1 MEKPRRKVLILGGG
15 FAGIKAA
22 LELVSDVDFDV
33 TLISDQP
40 NFRYYPTLFHAATG
54 GKMAASSIPLAEI
67 FEGKPVKIIQDTAKT
82 IDRPVQKVRCVSGKS
97 FDYETLIVAL
107 GVVTNFF
114 GIKGLEQYAY
124 GIKTQEEA
132 QRLRD
137 HIHKQLV
144 DDKKPD
150 VNYVV
155 IGGGP
160 TGVELAG
167 ALPSYINHVMRQHK
181 LKPARL
187 HIDLVE
193 AAPRLMGR
201 MPASYSRAVQKHLR
215 KLGIKLYLGQTVQAE
230 TANELMVSD
239 HPIDSHTVIWTAGV
253 TNHPFLKANNFVL
266 DNHGKAVVDEFLKSE
281 HDIYV
286 IGDNA
291 STEYSGMAQTALY
304 DANFVAENLKNQMAD
319 RELKVYKPKRPIYVT
334 PAGPNWAAV
343 QWGNVHLYGWVG
355 SVLRDAADLRGFH
368 DYEPWW
374 KASELWVEENQEEKS
389 CPICS

>member
-144 DDKKPD
+144 D
-150 VNYVV
+150 
-155 IGGGP
+155 
-160 TGVELAG
+160 
-167 ALPSYINHVMRQHK
+167 
-181 LKPARL
+181 
-187 HIDLVE
+187 
-193 AAPRLMGR
+193 
-201 MPASYSRAVQKHLR
+201 
-215 KLGIKLYLGQTVQAE
+215 
-230 TANELMVSD
+230 
-239 HPIDSHTVIWTAGV
+239 
-253 TNHPFLKANNFVL
+253 
-266 DNHGKAVVDEFLKSE
+266 
-281 HDIYV
+281 
-286 IGDNA
+286 
-291 STEYSGMAQTALY
+291 
-304 DANFVAENLKNQMAD
+304 
-319 RELKVYKPKRPIYVT
+319 
-334 PAGPNWAAV
+334 
-343 QWGNVHLYGWVG
+343 
-355 SVLRDAADLRGFH
+355 
-368 DYEPWW
+368 
-374 KASELWVEENQEEKS
+374 EK
-389 CPICS
+389 